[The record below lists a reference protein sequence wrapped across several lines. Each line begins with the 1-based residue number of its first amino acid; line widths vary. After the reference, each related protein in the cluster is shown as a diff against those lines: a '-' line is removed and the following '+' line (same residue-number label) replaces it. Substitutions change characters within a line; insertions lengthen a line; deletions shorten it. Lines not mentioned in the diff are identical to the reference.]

1 MLQQQAGGFTNNANA
16 TIDIVNDFSITLTG
30 EFSDFINN
38 ATINAANFNI
48 TASGDFDNNA
58 TIDVVN
64 DFNITVSGDFDNN
77 ATIDVD
83 ILYISAN
90 SFLNEGAIT
99 VDTLNIS
106 VVDDFNSLEFLQT
119 TLLSK

>member
-1 MLQQQAGGFTNNANA
+1 M
-16 TIDIVNDFSITLTG
+16 
-30 EFSDFINN
+30 
-38 ATINAANFNI
+38 
-48 TASGDFDNNA
+48 
-58 TIDVVN
+58 N

-106 VVDDFNSLEFLQT
+106 VVDDFNSSGISADNFIVKVGGDFSYDDVENDFILNTGNSLEVEGNIFVTADNFSNYGDINTNVLNLFLAGNFY
-119 TLLSK
+119 